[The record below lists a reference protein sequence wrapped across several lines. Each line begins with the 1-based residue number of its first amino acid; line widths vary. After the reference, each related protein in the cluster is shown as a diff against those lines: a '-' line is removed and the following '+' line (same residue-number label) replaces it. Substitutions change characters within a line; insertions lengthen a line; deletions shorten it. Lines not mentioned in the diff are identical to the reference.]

1 MASKYFEVRDCG
13 TLIPVIA
20 TQLDHHNPIVRRAG
34 FNAGFG
40 PSSQMHVIVTALAS
54 LKTYHAQ
61 GYIEGRTMSVAAH
74 HIAAKWN
81 DLTCGQV
88 VDVEFIL
95 GESNAPKT
103 SDL

>member
-13 TLIPVIA
+13 TCIPIIA
-20 TQLDHHNPIVRRAG
+20 VQLDDNPIVRRAG
-34 FNAGFG
+34 FR
-40 PSSQMHVIVTALAS
+40 PQSYKHVLVTALSS

-61 GYIEGRTMSVAAH
+61 SFIEGRTIRVAAE
-74 HIAAKWN
+74 HIAIHWD

-88 VDVEFIL
+88 IDVQFIL